1 MIYKVFYNTFIGA
14 KPLRIIYN
22 KLDGFVR
29 DYDGTKY
36 LVLFDSEKYHAIF
49 DRVIYLVGLISCI
62 WDEYSQNYAKIKI
75 NSDYDICI

>member
-1 MIYKVFYNTFIGA
+1 MNDILPYEESYENVLIYKVFYNTFIGA

-36 LVLFDSEKYHAIF
+36 LVLFDSEKDHAIF

-62 WDEYSQNYAKIKI
+62 
-75 NSDYDICI
+75 

>member
-1 MIYKVFYNTFIGA
+1 MRMFWFI
-14 KPLRIIYN
+14 KFSTILSLVQNHY
-22 KLDGFVR
+22 DG

-36 LVLFDSEKYHAIF
+36 LVLFDSEKYDAIF
-49 DRVIYLVGLISCI
+49 DRVIYLVGFISCI